1 MSFAILEA
9 LGAGLP
15 LVVTDVGG
23 NPELVNTG
31 EICGL
36 LAPYGDEEAY
46 AVAMQ
51 QLLEDDALRAR
62 FSAAARKKAEQEFSI
77 QNMLD
82 ELFEIYRTV

>member
-15 LVVTDVGG
+15 LVLTDVGG

-31 EICGL
+31 AVSGL

-46 AVAMQ
+46 AAAIRT
-51 QLLEDDALRAR
+51 LLEDDDLRSR
-62 FSAAARKKAEQEFSI
+62 FSEAAYAKAKTDFDLYHL
-77 QNMLD
+77 LD
-82 ELFEIYRTV
+82 KLFEIYQ